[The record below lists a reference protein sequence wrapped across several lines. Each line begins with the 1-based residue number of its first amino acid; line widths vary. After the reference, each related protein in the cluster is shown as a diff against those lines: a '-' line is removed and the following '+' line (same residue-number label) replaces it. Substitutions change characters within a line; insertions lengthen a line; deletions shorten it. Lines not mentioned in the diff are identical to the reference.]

1 MLLGCMSRYA
11 RGHSEKFAKLRKYHD
26 SALLSDNDTLVE
38 GNVVETV
45 GQELLG
51 SIRIDEDKF
60 WKLQAPGRMT
70 VMKKLRAVILLLGF
84 GPMSLAGSSEIQ
96 HVVLCWLAE
105 DHSSEDVNA
114 VKAGFRQFA
123 DIPQVASIVVGD
135 PLQSERAIVDD
146 SFHVGVIMQFNN
158 AEDLEGFMVDVTHKH
173 ITEELLA
180 PLCPRAVVYDI
191 R

>member
-1 MLLGCMSRYA
+1 MAG
-11 RGHSEKFAKLRKYHD
+11 
-26 SALLSDNDTLVE
+26 
-38 GNVVETV
+38 
-45 GQELLG
+45 
-51 SIRIDEDKF
+51 
-60 WKLQAPGRMT
+60 
-70 VMKKLRAVILLLGF
+70 MKKLLAVLLLLGF
-84 GPMSLAGSSEIQ
+84 APFSFAGSSGIQ

-105 DHSSEDVNA
+105 DHSSEDVNT

-123 DIPQVASIVVGD
+123 GISQVASIVVGD

-158 AEDLEGFMVDVTHKH
+158 AEDLEGFMVDGTHKR
-173 ITEELLA
+173 ITEEVLA